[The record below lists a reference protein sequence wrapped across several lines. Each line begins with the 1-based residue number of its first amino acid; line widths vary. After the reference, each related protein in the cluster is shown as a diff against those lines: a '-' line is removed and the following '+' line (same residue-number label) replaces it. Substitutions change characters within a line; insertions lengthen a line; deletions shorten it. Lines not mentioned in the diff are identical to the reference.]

1 MKLPGFLFS
10 SGGGGS
16 AVADPDTAIA
26 DAFLLEPDPADLPR
40 RGDAYGDAPDTG
52 VFGRSSG
59 AGGAQFGA
67 AGGASSGGFGGAF
80 GDVSA
85 GASGGAFSGTSGGA
99 SAGAFGGAA
108 VAAAAGAVAGGSAAG
123 ASWGREAFPPSGK
136 SALRAP
142 SASTEPVQGAARDVA
157 RGGTRSAGASRFSG
171 RGSGSSFW
179 SFVTRLP
186 WIGDKPFR
194 KQLQVLVPALAV
206 SLAVVAAILWFDSRQ
221 AGNAALLNQIIG
233 DALTHSQRLAKAAPG
248 AVSGNA
254 EAMRQLRDSR
264 AAMSASVAMLQGA
277 PASGGRSADAPSAIV
292 PDIHRLDQMW
302 KGTDAAAGKL
312 AQHERLLASLGA
324 MRKAVNDSNKAL
336 LDAAQVVAA
345 HKLQSN
351 APAREVSAAGDLVM
365 LTQKIA
371 KDVNQLVLGESVNAE
386 AAATLGA
393 DAVFFREIV
402 ANLLSGNDRLR
413 MAPTQDP
420 ASRRALEEI
429 RRVMERIDE
438 PLTLMAREL
447 PRIQDAKRAEF
458 TIFNDSESMRTHLES
473 IQGRLQA
480 DGAARAWTNWVAALF
495 GLVALLSS
503 VGLVQAYL
511 NDTRSRAEEAERQ
524 RREAERLEQEA
535 KLANDQNQ
543 AAILRLMNELQEVA
557 DGDLTIQA
565 TVSEDITGAIA
576 DSVNY
581 TVEELRSLVSR
592 INATAGQVESA
603 SSKAQEIATGLQA
616 ASEQQ
621 SREIRDT
628 GEAVLEMAHRIDEMA
643 LRAAESAK
651 VARQSLHASEEGAGA
666 VENAITGMDG
676 IRDQIQE
683 TAKRIKRLGESS
695 QEIGEIVELISDITE
710 QTNVLSLNAA
720 IQAASAGE
728 AGRGFTV
735 VAEEVQRLA
744 ERSAEA
750 TRQIAALIRA
760 IQTDTQDAVA
770 AMERSTQGVV
780 EGTRLSDEAGRA
792 LGEIGRVSTRLAEL
806 IEGFSATASKQSAS
820 AATVAQAIQRI
831 LLVTEQTGEGTLQTA
846 GSIRQVSELAQEL
859 KSSVSRFK
867 VA

>member
-52 VFGRSSG
+52 TFGRNSG
-59 AGGAQFGA
+59 ADG
-67 AGGASSGGFGGAF
+67 GGAS
-80 GDVSA
+80 GDVSF
-85 GASGGAFSGTSGGA
+85 GSFGGS
-99 SAGAFGGAA
+99 SAGAFGGTA
-108 VAAAAGAVAGGSAAG
+108 VAAAAGAAATSPS
-123 ASWGREAFPPSGK
+123 SWGRETSPPSG
-136 SALRAP
+136 SAAFRAP
-142 SASTEPVQGAARDVA
+142 SASPASAQGAARDTS
-157 RGGTRSAGASRFSG
+157 RGRRSFGAGRSL
-171 RGSGSSFW
+171 GSGSGSGFW
-179 SFVTRLP
+179 SFATRLP

-277 PASGGRSADAPSAIV
+277 PTLGGRSADAPSVIV

-324 MRKAVNDSNKAL
+324 MRKAVNDSNRAL

-393 DAVFFREIV
+393 DAVFFREIT

-447 PRIQDAKRAEF
+447 PRIQEAKRAEF
-458 TIFNDSESMRTHLES
+458 TIFSDSESLRTHLES

-480 DGAARAWTNWVAALF
+480 DGAARSWTNWIAALF

-511 NDTRSRAEEAERQ
+511 NDTGSRAEEAERQ

-592 INATAGQVESA
+592 INATAGQVEAA

-621 SREIRDT
+621 SLEIRDT

-651 VARQSLHASEEGAGA
+651 VARQSLRASEGGAGA